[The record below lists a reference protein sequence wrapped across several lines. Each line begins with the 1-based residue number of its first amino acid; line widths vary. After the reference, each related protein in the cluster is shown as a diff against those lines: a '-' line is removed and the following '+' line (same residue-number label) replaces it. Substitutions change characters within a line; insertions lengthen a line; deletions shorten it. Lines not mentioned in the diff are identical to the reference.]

1 MEHNTKI
8 HNNGGLTQNGNTT
21 WYTYEMVVTEHSIE
35 IHTNIQ
41 HLPFYVYLN
50 MLFIYTT

>member
-35 IHTNIQ
+35 IHTNI
-41 HLPFYVYLN
+41 
-50 MLFIYTT
+50 